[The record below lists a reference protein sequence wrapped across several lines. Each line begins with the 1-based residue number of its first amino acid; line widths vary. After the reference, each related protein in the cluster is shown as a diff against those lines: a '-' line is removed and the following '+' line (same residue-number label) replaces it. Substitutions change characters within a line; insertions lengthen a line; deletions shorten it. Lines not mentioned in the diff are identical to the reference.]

1 MKQVLPLL
9 FLAAIA
15 QAMTIEG
22 NRKDE
27 ASKGKCECLGQDLI
41 DGNRFVGN
49 CTRDGND
56 IFSNEDGTV
65 DDEDNYSCLVN
76 SDSPCADKKLVTGT
90 EDKYLSH
97 QACEYFVPPPG
108 NFSKETKPGCGPTG
122 VGEDFPWKEFD
133 GNCYMLVEKKAS
145 WAEAREKCKGHLVTI
160 ILFLAIYIIVTIC
173 SGSFGFHHEKR
184 RK

>member
-1 MKQVLPLL
+1 MQRKIDRWLHEGKGRR
-9 FLAAIA
+9 
-15 QAMTIEG
+15 IEG

-27 ASKGKCECLGQDLI
+27 ASKGKCECLRKDLI

-49 CTRDGND
+49 CTREGND

-145 WAEAREKCKGHLVTI
+145 WAEAREKCKGHLVII